1 MTVYDAILTRRS
13 IKDFKPDAVPAELLE
28 KVLAAGL
35 WAQNH
40 RMTQPWRFTILGP
53 ETHRKLVEQYAQMQA
68 DSLAAHSTPEQR
80 QLAYD
85 KGLKKLAAKPYMVA
99 VSSIIAPDADVR
111 REDYGAIS
119 CAIQNI
125 QLAAWGEGLGMQWS
139 TGKFTTQPSTYELLK
154 IDPVLQEIVGIL
166 FFGFPAQVPAANPRK
181 SLHEVS
187 QWLD

>member
-13 IKDFKPDAVPAELLE
+13 IKEFKPDTVSSELLE
-28 KVLAAGL
+28 KVLSAGL

-68 DSLAAHSTPEQR
+68 DNLAAHSMPQQR

-85 KGLKKLAAKPYMVA
+85 KGLKKLAAKPHMVA
-99 VSSIIAPDADVR
+99 VSSIISPDADVR
-111 REDYGAIS
+111 REDYAAIS

-139 TGKFTTQPSTYELLK
+139 TGKFTSQPATYELLK
-154 IDPVLQEIVGIL
+154 IDPAQQEIVGIL
-166 FFGFPAQVPAANPRK
+166 FFGFPAQVPSANPRK
-181 SLHEVS
+181 SLREVS

>member
-1 MTVYDAILTRRS
+1 MTIYDAILTRRS
-13 IKDFKPDAVPAELLE
+13 IKDFKPDTISDELLE
-28 KVLAAGL
+28 KVLNAGI

-40 RMTQPWRFTILGP
+40 RMTQPWRFTVLGP
-53 ETHRKLVEQYAQMQA
+53 KTQRKLVEQYAQMQA
-68 DSLAAHSTPEQR
+68 DCLASHSTPEQR

-85 KGLKKLAAKPYMVA
+85 KALQKLAAKPRMVA
-99 VSSIIAPDADVR
+99 VSSIIAPTADVR

-139 TGKFTTQPSTYELLK
+139 TGKFTVEPSTYELLK
-154 IDPVLQEIVGIL
+154 IDSTQQEIVGIL

-181 SLHEVS
+181 SLREVS

>member
-13 IKDFKPDAVPAELLE
+13 IKDFKPDAVSAELLE
-28 KVLAAGL
+28 KVLTAGI

-40 RMTQPWRFTILGP
+40 RMTQPWRFTVLGP
-53 ETHRKLVEQYAQMQA
+53 ETHRKLVEQYAQMQS
-68 DSLAAHSTPEQR
+68 DSLATHSTPQQR

-85 KGLKKLAAKPYMVA
+85 KGLKKLATKPHMVA
-99 VSSIIAPDADVR
+99 VSSIIAPDTDVR
-111 REDYGAIS
+111 REDYAAIS

-154 IDPVLQEIVGIL
+154 IDPTQQEIVGIL
-166 FFGFPAQVPAANPRK
+166 FFGFPAQVPSANARK
-181 SLHEVS
+181 SLREVS